1 VDFGEAVAKRI
12 IELCGKRGISI
23 NRLAV
28 LSGLRQSTVDS
39 ILKGKSKNPGLV
51 TLIKIS
57 DGLGINILEFLDD
70 PKIIDADIDE

>member
-1 VDFGEAVAKRI
+1 MDFGEAVAERI

-70 PKIIDADIDE
+70 PKIIDADIEE

>member
-1 VDFGEAVAKRI
+1 MDFGEAVAKRI